1 MRAWANFIVA
11 IIVIVVIIV
20 VVYFLVVKGTNNNK
34 KRSLLEEV
42 AVPAARLVARMPS
55 EDEIAQQFGRI
66 AKGRLHLPAVPQ

>member
-1 MRAWANFIVA
+1 MIVA

-20 VVYFLVVKGTNNNK
+20 LIYIFVVRGTNNNK

-55 EDEIAQQFGRI
+55 EDDIARQFGRI
-66 AKGRLHLPAVPQ
+66 AKGRLHLPVLPPQ